1 MGEEHYSEIYPGYP
15 ETNISKPPRPW
26 SADIVTFNKR
36 MQGAPEVPEYRTT
49 RSETSHEKT
58 SDARYYE
65 ARNSSDCC
73 VYECR
78 NPPNTPV
85 NPKHKAKSQMAERQ
99 FHSFDET
106 RETSKRCSRLR
117 LVSHSA
123 PPHDMSTSQNFRSHW
138 DPLHK
143 RHPGSAFDIVSSSS
157 ASSSRTSTP
166 DTTVSSRGESCVN
179 YTTDIIRPVPLR
191 CSVLQKPKMLP
202 DDDSD
207 KDETLPDRLF
217 KAHAQ
222 QVAHHDSIKKSIQL
236 MEDDNEQ
243 TLPDRLFAA
252 HMKKIEM
259 ENETRPRIIS
269 TPLKPTRNALKDK
282 FVSNI
287 IENLDTSNDSNILK
301 QLSNMTVTNVPK
313 KNKRKGLFKPL
324 KKTWSSILNLAVGV
338 PDPAV
343 TSSTSLGL
351 GPRSKMENHRNT
363 LYTESMYSSLVGD
376 IYKSRST
383 ACIAAL

>member
-36 MQGAPEVPEYRTT
+36 MQGAPSVPDYRTT

-65 ARNSSDCC
+65 ARNSTDCC

-78 NPPNTPV
+78 NPPNTPI
-85 NPKHKAKSQMAERQ
+85 NPKHKSRSQMAERQ

-106 RETSKRCSRLR
+106 RESSKRCSRLR

-123 PPHDMSTSQNFRSHW
+123 PPHDISTSQNFRSHW

-143 RHPGSAFDIVSSSS
+143 RHPGSAFDIVSNS

-166 DTTVSSRGESCVN
+166 DTTISSRGESCIN

-191 CSVLQKPKMLP
+191 CSVLQKPKMLE
-202 DDDSD
+202 DDDMT
-207 KDETLPDRLF
+207 DETLPDRLF

-259 ENETRPRIIS
+259 ENETRPRIIN

-282 FVSNI
+282 FVANI
-287 IENLDTSNDSNILK
+287 IENLDTSHDTNILK
-301 QLSNMTVTNVPK
+301 QLSNMTVTDVPK

-343 TSSTSLGL
+343 TSSTSLTGT
-351 GPRSKMENHRNT
+351 RSKARHRNT

-376 IYKSRST
+376 IHKARST